1 METKDDLPPSLFRMA
16 LKAIV
21 LISSWDKVVFGTGNT
36 IK

>member
-1 METKDDLPPSLFRMA
+1 METEDNLPLSPLGMA

-21 LISSWDKVVFGTGNT
+21 LISSWGKVIFGIDNL